1 MKKKK
6 EDPEKQK
13 VLRQNLD
20 TITSPDSSTEER
32 NQAYNAYVKQVTPTH
47 NLWANMAKAFVLG
60 GLICLLGQVITNVAK
75 KQFALSQDD
84 AAGWCSMLLI
94 LLSIILTSL
103 NLYPS
108 FANWGGAGA
117 LVPITGF
124 ANGVAAPAIE
134 FKKEGQVFGIGCQ
147 IFKIAGPV
155 ILYGI
160 FSSWVLGLVYWCLT
174 LFGF

>member
-1 MKKKK
+1 MKKDK
-6 EDPEKQK
+6 EDPEKKK
-13 VLRQNLD
+13 VLQQHLD

-47 NLWANMAKAFVLG
+47 NLWTNMAKAFVLG
-60 GLICLLGQVITNVAK
+60 GLICILGQFITNTAK
-75 KQFALSQDD
+75 NQFHLDQTTAS
-84 AAGWCSMLLI
+84 GWCSMLLI
-94 LLSIILTSL
+94 LLSVILTSL

-108 FANWGGAGA
+108 LANWGGAGA

-160 FSSWVLGLVYWCLT
+160 FSSWILGLFYWCLT
-174 LFGF
+174 